1 MRFFLKFMLF
11 FVFAVP
17 LALAGVVFL
26 AVDDHPKI
34 NRAAEITPD
43 NIGRAKRILDKN
55 DPRNLKPGAVRTI
68 SVSEPDL
75 DLAAKLHR
83 STVRRRQRA
92 RRVVGRRYPYERERL
107 AAAKSRWAIH
117 QHRSGAEPVEPAAAF

>member
-1 MRFFLKFMLF
+1 MRFLLKLVLV
-11 FVFAVP
+11 FVFLVP
-17 LALAGVVFL
+17 LSLAGMVFL

-68 SVSEPDL
+68 SVSETDL
-75 DLAAKLHR
+75 DLAANYIAQQYAGGSAHVALSGDVIH
-83 STVRRRQRA
+83 
-92 RRVVGRRYPYERERL
+92 ERERL
-107 AAAKSRWAIH
+107 IATKSRCAIH
-117 QHRSGAEPVEPAAAF
+117 EHRSGAEPVEPAAAF

>member
-1 MRFFLKFMLF
+1 MRFLLKLVLV
-11 FVFAVP
+11 FVFLVP
-17 LALAGVVFL
+17 LSLAGMVFL

-55 DPRNLKPGAVRTI
+55 DPRNLKPGAV
-68 SVSEPDL
+68 PYDL
-75 DLAAKLHR
+75 RKRDRSRPRGQLHR
-83 STVRRRQRA
+83 STVRWRQRT

-107 AAAKSRWAIH
+107 IATKSRCAIH
-117 QHRSGAEPVEPAAAF
+117 EHRSGAEPVEPAAAF